1 MTTKNFTV
9 KNGLSTGNIVLD
21 AATGNATV
29 GNLIGPH
36 ANGNSNITIASN
48 ANISHYVA
56 GNVTSQ
62 LTITGTGANIPGYA
76 NVNSLSVMG
85 TSNLG
90 SVGNVIITGGSS
102 GQYLQTNG
110 TGVLIWATVP
120 TSNSIA
126 NGTSNVLIPVSGG
139 NVNTSVG
146 GVANVF
152 VVTSTGVNVAGTLN
166 TGTNNANVGNLNA
179 TSIVYANNNMVIGSN
194 QTEGGQLVL
203 GYVGV
208 NNITGQANGTWNMDV
223 DGSNN
228 FRLFSQ
234 NATGIVS
241 AITMAAYPANNN
253 VVFAGNVSAGY
264 FIGNGSQLTG
274 ITVSAGSSIVNG
286 TSNVSIP
293 SSGGNI
299 NMSVGGTP
307 NVVTVSS
314 TTLTASIIHAT
325 NNGNGTNFQVGDDAW
340 IGDINVADTMS
351 IQGQENAANGY
362 IIFGNADTTSK
373 FGRSGSGPLSY
384 TGAMAV
390 SANITTPQFISN
402 VATGT
407 APLVVTS
414 TTQVANLN
422 VATAGT
428 AGTVTTNAQPNIT
441 SVGTLTTLNSNGL
454 AIIGNGVAQSPPT
467 GANILANAAI
477 AISGNGTN
485 YLTVGQYD
493 TGNNYAMWM
502 QAGFSNAIS
511 SPYNIVMQ
519 PIGGKVVIG
528 NVANNSSTLTVSGTL
543 SATGNAN
550 VGNLG
555 TTGLIS
561 ATGNVAGGNVTTG
574 GNVVAT
580 GNVSGGNVAASTTVY
595 SFGTITAV
603 GNANVGNLTSP
614 GQLISTVS
622 TGTAPFVVTSTTQVA
637 NLSVATAGSA
647 TTAGTVTTNA
657 QPNITSVGNLTSLT
671 VTGNATV
678 GNLIG
683 PHANGNSNVNI
694 PTANGNINLTAGGN
708 VTFVVTTTGANITG
722 TLNTTGNANT
732 GNIGATF
739 GVFTNVSGNGSTLSS
754 INGANVTGTVANA
767 TYATTAGSATN
778 AGTVTTNAQ
787 PNITSVGTLTSLT
800 TGLITSSI
808 ATANT
813 VTAIFTRGSDNNF
826 QYTLQNGVGT
836 NTTGTE
842 VARAGVNYNT
852 NGWDSFTQYIRGSSS
867 NNGSQVLWAANT
879 PIANISSSGVAVTG
893 VITAGN
899 ANVTGQLISTVST
912 GTAPL
917 VVSSTTLVSNLNAN
931 ALQGY
936 APVTANTASTIA
948 LRDANGNVS
957 ANYFIGNGSQLTGL
971 SPSILANGNSNVNIP
986 AANGNINLTAGGNAT
1001 LVITPTGAN
1010 ITGTLNTG
1018 TGNANVGN
1026 LTTPGQM
1033 ISTVATGTSPLVV
1046 SSTTQVN
1053 NLNSQYLNG
1062 FTWAVPAGVG
1072 TTTPNSGSFTTLL
1085 TSGLTTHNAN
1095 VAMGNN
1101 YITSPIFSCYK
1112 EYVSAVTI
1120 STATQTLDLSTTNIF
1135 NITLSANTTLSF
1147 INPPAAGIAYS
1158 FMLYCK
1164 QNNVGGNTITWPS
1177 SVKFPNGSTP
1187 SLTTTQN
1194 YIDVLNFF
1202 TLDGGVT
1209 YVGALSLGNVA

>member
-110 TGVLIWATVP
+110 TGVLTWATVP

-179 TSIVYANNNMVIGSN
+179 TSIVYANNIMVIGSN

-203 GYVGV
+203 GYVGI

-228 FRLFSQ
+228 FRLFSK
-234 NATGIVS
+234 NATGTIS
-241 AITMAAYPANNN
+241 AITMAAYSANNN

-293 SSGGNI
+293 SSGENI
-299 NMSVGGTP
+299 NMSVGGTA
-307 NVVTVSS
+307 NVVTVSAN
-314 TTLTASIIHAT
+314 TLTASIIAAN
-325 NNGNGTNFQVGDDAW
+325 NNGNGTNFKVGDDAW

-362 IIFGNADTTSK
+362 IIFGNADATSK

-384 TGAMAV
+384 TGAMAI

-407 APLVVTS
+407 APFVVTS

-422 VATAGT
+422 VATSGTAGTVTTNTQPNITSVGTLTSLAVTGNISGANVTANLFGNGAAISSITGANVTGTVANATYATTAGTATSATT

-441 SVGTLTTLNSNGL
+441 SVGTLTSLNVSGSS
-454 AIIGNGVAQSPPT
+454 IVGNGVPQSPPT
-467 GANILANAAI
+467 GSNILANATFAMG
-477 AISGNGTN
+477 GNGTN

-493 TGNNYAMWM
+493 SGNNYAMWM

-511 SPYNIVMQ
+511 APYNIVMQ

-543 SATGNAN
+543 SVTGNAN

-603 GNANVGNLTSP
+603 GNANVGNLTTP
-614 GQLISTVS
+614 GQLISTVA
-622 TGTAPFVVTSTTQVA
+622 TGTAPFVVSSTTQVA

-647 TTAGTVTTNA
+647 TTAGTVTANAQPNITSVGTLTSLAVTGNISAANVTANLFGNGAAISSITGANVTGTVANATYATSAGSATTAGTVTTNA
-657 QPNITSVGNLTSLT
+657 QPNITSVGTLTSLS

-694 PTANGNINLTAGGN
+694 PAANGNINLTAGGN
-708 VTFVVTTTGANITG
+708 VT
-722 TLNTTGNANT
+722 
-732 GNIGATF
+732 
-739 GVFTNVSGNGSTLSS
+739 
-754 INGANVTGTVANA
+754 
-767 TYATTAGSATN
+767 
-778 AGTVTTNAQ
+778 
-787 PNITSVGTLTSLT
+787 
-800 TGLITSSI
+800 
-808 ATANT
+808 
-813 VTAIFTRGSDNNF
+813 
-826 QYTLQNGVGT
+826 
-836 NTTGTE
+836 
-842 VARAGVNYNT
+842 
-852 NGWDSFTQYIRGSSS
+852 
-867 NNGSQVLWAANT
+867 
-879 PIANISSSGVAVTG
+879 
-893 VITAGN
+893 
-899 ANVTGQLISTVST
+899 
-912 GTAPL
+912 L
-917 VVSSTTLVSNLNAN
+917 VV
-931 ALQGY
+931 
-936 APVTANTASTIA
+936 
-948 LRDANGNVS
+948 
-957 ANYFIGNGSQLTGL
+957 
-971 SPSILANGNSNVNIP
+971 
-986 AANGNINLTAGGNAT
+986 
-1001 LVITPTGAN
+1001 TPTGAN

-1026 LTTPGQM
+1026 IGATNVVATLVTGTLTTAAQPNITSVGTLASLTVTGNTNSGNVIAGNITASGGILAANVTANAGGFFAGSGFGLTSIPGAN
-1033 ISTVATGTSPLVV
+1033 VTGTLSIPTTSYAATV
-1046 SSTTQVN
+1046 SSNAQSNIT
-1053 NLNSQYLNG
+1053 S
-1062 FTWAVPAGVG
+1062 VG
-1072 TTTPNSGSFTTLL
+1072 TL
-1085 TSGLTTHNAN
+1085 TSLTVSGLTTHNAN

-1101 YITSPIFSCYK
+1101 YITSPTFLSYK

-1120 STATQTLDLSTTNIF
+1120 STSTQTLDLSTTNIF
-1135 NITLSANTTLSF
+1135 NLTLSSNTTLTF
-1147 INPPAAGIAYS
+1147 TNPPASGTAYS

-1164 QNNVGGNTITWPS
+1164 QDATGSRTITWPASVKWPNS
-1177 SVKFPNGSTP
+1177 SVPTLSTGANK
-1187 SLTTTQN
+1187 LD
-1194 YIDVLNFF
+1194 ILNFF
-1202 TLDGGVT
+1202 TLDGGTT
-1209 YVGALSLGNVA
+1209 YVGALSLANVG